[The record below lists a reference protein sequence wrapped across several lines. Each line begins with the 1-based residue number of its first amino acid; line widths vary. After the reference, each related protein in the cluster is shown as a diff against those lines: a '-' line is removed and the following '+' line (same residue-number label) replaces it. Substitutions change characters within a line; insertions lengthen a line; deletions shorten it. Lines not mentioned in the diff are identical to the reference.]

1 MKTISQLILLTA
13 FAALP
18 VFLPACGGP
27 SDEHVKNQELR
38 VALYDN
44 PTNLD
49 PRTQS
54 DAVSFRVIELTY
66 DFLVRM
72 DSTGLPELDL
82 AEKLENPSDAEYIF
96 TLRRNVRFHDGSP
109 LSAYDVAYTFDSIL
123 DPALNAPL
131 RSTLE
136 IVKQI
141 SVLDSFTVKF
151 ELKTP
156 RAPFLSDLVV
166 GIVSEKA
173 AREGKIDLN
182 RTPLGSGPFK
192 FRRWD
197 QNAFIELEANRE
209 YWRGSPRL
217 NKIVLKILPEATTRI
232 LALENGEVDLIVGNI
247 SESYLPNLEKN
258 KRLKVVKGEGSNYV
272 YLALNLENPYLK
284 KREVRQ
290 AIAHAL
296 DVEGMIASL
305 LSGVHRQAGSLLNE
319 KNWACN
325 PNIKPYPYDP
335 PLARK
340 LLDDAGFPDPDG
352 DGPLP
357 RFSLQYKCTAN
368 LLSRQKAQVVQQHLK
383 EVGIEVKVQS
393 HEWAT
398 FFEDVRSGRFDLYS
412 LTSVGVY
419 EPAIYENFYHSRS
432 IATQKNRVGYRNPEM
447 DRLIDLAGRTLDPGQ
462 RKQYYWRIQEIARE
476 DLPYLDLWHETI
488 IAAMDRRLTGFEIYP
503 AGEWRSFYKMR
514 FEDSSGD

>member
-1 MKTISQLILLTA
+1 MKIILQRIFFTGL
-13 FAALP
+13 AALLS
-18 VFLPACGGP
+18 FLGGCGSP
-27 SDEHVKNQELR
+27 SEEHIKNQELR

-54 DAVSFRVIELTY
+54 DAVSFRVVELTY

-72 DSTGLPELDL
+72 ESTGLPELDL

-109 LSAYDVAYTFDSIL
+109 LTAYDVAYTFNSIL

-136 IVKQI
+136 IIKQI

-151 ELKTP
+151 DLKAP

-173 AREGKIDLN
+173 AREGKIDLHK
-182 RTPLGSGPFK
+182 TPLGSGPFK
-192 FRRWD
+192 FLHWD
-197 QNAFIELEANRE
+197 QNTFIELEANRD
-209 YWRGSPRL
+209 YWKGSPRL
-217 NKIVLKILPEATTRI
+217 NKLVLKILPETTTRI

-258 KRLKVVKGEGSNYV
+258 RRLKVVKGEGSNYV
-272 YLALNLENPYLK
+272 YLALNLENQYLK
-284 KREVRQ
+284 TREVRQ

-335 PLARK
+335 ALARK
-340 LLDDAGFPDPDG
+340 ILDEAGFPDPDG

-357 RFSLQYKCTAN
+357 RFSLGYKCTSN
-368 LLSRQKAQVVQQHLK
+368 LISRQKAQVVQQYLK
-383 EVGIEVKVQS
+383 EVGIDVKVQS

-412 LTSVGVY
+412 LTSVGIY

-462 RKQYYWRIQEIARE
+462 RRQHYWSIQEIARE
-476 DLPYLDLWHETI
+476 DLPYIDLWHETI
-488 IAAMDRRLTGFEIYP
+488 IAAMDRRLAGFEIYP

-514 FEDSSGD
+514 FEEPPGD